1 MRFLLIVLI
10 MAVIASSASAQ
21 LRPFQ
26 SKAAQQKAAE
36 AKAAREALDAV
47 PGAPVDDLTVNELQ
61 LKRKELAGQ
70 VVELTFD
77 NVINLKQTGEGY
89 SARVTYESARA
100 AEGLAL
106 IIPSDGLEF
115 FEPLADHR
123 GPKREKVYV
132 QVLTSNAAKAL
143 GTRYRKNKPEGER
156 YTW

>member
-1 MRFLLIVLI
+1 MRTVIMVL
-10 MAVIASSASAQ
+10 MVVGVVFSVSAQ

-26 SKAAQQKAAE
+26 RKPVE
-36 AKAAREALDAV
+36 VKAAREALNVA

-61 LKRKELAGQ
+61 LKRKDLVGQ

-77 NVINLKQTGEGY
+77 NVINLKQAGEGY
-89 SARVTYESARA
+89 SARVTYESGRA

-106 IIPSDGLEF
+106 IIPSEGLEF

-123 GPKREKVYV
+123 GPKRETVYV

-143 GTRYRKNKPEGER
+143 GTRYSKNKPEGKR
-156 YTW
+156 YSW